1 MTAKTIIKAATPWSP
16 RVLIKAIKFFV
27 TWDPKKATSGPNI
40 ISAITETANKR
51 TPTSKNLFK

>member
-1 MTAKTIIKAATPWSP
+1 MPWSP

-27 TWDPKKATSGPNI
+27 TCDPKKATSGPNI